1 MSSLSEKIKNKETGI
16 VLYGMTPPK
25 ENTEIERV
33 KEIAG
38 KHLNRIR
45 NLSIDG
51 IVLYD
56 IQDESSRNEQERPF
70 PFLPTFEPQKYSNDF
85 LSELDLP
92 KVLFQCVGK
101 HSESSLSNWMHENIS
116 NEDLAVFVG
125 NSSSEQQVEVTMDKA
140 FQLRKSNAIDM
151 PVGGVAI
158 PERHFMKGDEHERM
172 FNKINN
178 GVSFFTTQAVYD
190 VEASKNMLSD
200 YYYYAKKHNL
210 EMAPVMMTFSP
221 CGSRKTMEFMK
232 WLGIHFPRWL
242 KNDLR
247 NSDDFLGEST
257 ETCIRTFKEL
267 LNFSLHK
274 GIPIGCNIESVS
286 VRKDE
291 IDASV
296 ELLENMKALIARKV

>member
-1 MSSLSEKIKNKETGI
+1 MSGLSEKIARKEAGI

-25 ENTEIERV
+25 ENTDIAKV

-38 KHLNRIR
+38 KHLSRIQ
-45 NLSIDG
+45 NLDIDG

-56 IQDESSRNEQERPF
+56 IQDESGRTDDVRPF
-70 PFLPTFEPQKYSNDF
+70 PFLPTFEPQQYSNDF

-101 HSESSLSNWMHENIS
+101 HSEESLNKWMSQNIA
-116 NEDLAVFVG
+116 NDDLAVFVG
-125 NSSSEQQVEVTMDKA
+125 NSSSAQKVDVSMSKA
-140 FQLRKSNAIDM
+140 FDIRRSNAALM
-151 PVGGVAI
+151 PVGAVAI

-172 FNKINN
+172 FNKIQN
-178 GVSFFTTQAVYD
+178 GVSYFTTQAVYD

-200 YYYYAKKHNL
+200 YYYYSKANNL

-221 CGSRKTMEFMK
+221 CGSKKTMEFMK
-232 WLGIHFPRWL
+232 WLGIHFPKWL
-242 KNDLR
+242 KNDLL
-247 NSDDFLGEST
+247 NSSDFLGGST
-257 ETCIRTFKEL
+257 ETCMRTFKEL

-274 GIPIGCNIESVS
+274 GIPVGCNIESVS

-296 ELLENMKALIARKV
+296 ELLENMKALIERKI